1 MRRIIFLLLMCLSSC
16 SIIKPKEVKPVV
28 INNFKA
34 QQIDYKDLSPEYK
47 KLLDSAE
54 QAMSNSY
61 SPYHKFMVG
70 SALLS
75 LDGKIITG
83 TNVENAAGTSIC
95 AERSAI
101 VSATAQGIKKISAI
115 AIIGKGHDFDSEDV
129 IAPCGACRQVIFESS
144 QISGKN
150 TVVIMSNTGKSRVIL
165 STIEELLPM
174 AFGPKSLNLTPNH
187 P

>member
-1 MRRIIFLLLMCLSSC
+1 MRRIIFLLLMSLSSC
-16 SIIKPKEVKPVV
+16 SIIKPREVKPVMM
-28 INNFKA
+28 NNFQA
-34 QQIDYKDLSPEYK
+34 QSIAYKDLSPEYK

-54 QAMSNSY
+54 HAMSNSY

-75 LDGKIITG
+75 LDGRIITG

-101 VSATAQGIKKISAI
+101 VSATAQGIQKISAI

-150 TVVIMSNTGKSRVIL
+150 TVVIMSNTAKSRVIL

-174 AFGPKSLNLTPNH
+174 AFGPQSLRIH
-187 P
+187 